1 MYGLDDSLTQPPAT
15 QLISSGQ
22 STFTLPFSLPSGN
35 AALIEIN
42 KVTQFGN
49 YTIVGNILTFDFTV
63 ASGAEVLVL
72 PRGRGIL
79 KPQTLL
85 YPIANAAGSANV
97 ISANYIP
104 QVLSLVDNTIVAFVV
119 SATNT
124 SSTVTF
130 SPDGLAA
137 KAVVNNGDTPLDI
150 NQFRVGDTI
159 HVRYSSTL
167 GKWVVVRSSTG
178 GSYFTTRIISA
189 ATTLT
194 AADVGKHIL
203 CNAGTYSV
211 TLPSPSTLP
220 PGSNFNIESG
230 TGAVITVITPSGT
243 IGGPNN
249 YTPSTSK
256 VLYAGV
262 SCEFVSEP
270 FTPQYRALNGSGAF
284 HKYQITPAGF
294 GSSTVGWEK
303 LPNGKISQ
311 FGFLTPNNTGAAAYN
326 VDVTFPIAFPNACIS
341 CVFSGVLYAFD
352 LDLPGGNY
360 RVGHTR
366 VIQGI
371 PTTVGCEAQL
381 ILADGAYGHNR
392 AAYWNAIGW

>member
-1 MYGLDDSLTQPPAT
+1 MYGLDDSLTQPPSA

-35 AALIEIN
+35 AALIQIN

-63 ASGAEVLVL
+63 AAGAEVLVL

-79 KPQTLL
+79 KTQTLL

-97 ISANYIP
+97 ISATYIP
-104 QVLSLVDNTIVAFVV
+104 QVLALVDNTIVAFVV

-167 GKWVVVRSSTG
+167 SKWVVVKSSTG
-178 GSYFTTRIISA
+178 GNYFTTRIISA

-194 AADVGKHIL
+194 AGDIGKHIL

-211 TLPSPSTLP
+211 TLPNPATLP
-220 PGSNFNIESG
+220 PGSSFNIESG
-230 TGAVITVITPSGT
+230 TGSVITVITPSGT

-256 VLYAGV
+256 VLYGGV

-284 HKYQITPAGF
+284 HKYLITPVGF
-294 GSSTVGWEK
+294 AASYVGWEK
-303 LPNGKISQ
+303 LPNGKIIQ
-311 FGFLTPNNTGAAAYN
+311 FGSLSPINTGAASYN
-326 VDVTFPIAFPNACIS
+326 INVTFPIAFPNVCIS
-341 CVFSGVLYAFD
+341 CSFTGVVYSAD
-352 LDLPGGNY
+352 LDSPVNY
-360 RVGHTR
+360 RLGNTR
-366 VIQGI
+366 VEQGV
-371 PTTVGCEAQL
+371 PTLTGCEAQL
-381 ILADGAYGHNR
+381 ILADGTYGHTR